1 METTRNIG
9 PRGRPGHR
17 IDKPALPGHGP
28 VLFLSGRAALRNI
41 ARRADSG
48 GHARSCGGSR
58 FGVKFEGIPS
68 PSVPQD
74 ELESEYINSFDI
86 TPSCPLYEFHY
97 RSGELTRRGNLGGA
111 SLLLWTFRRQ
121 AERHGKRLPG
131 PPGGGLEFMAFLAMK
146 EADAGRAGDGPD
158 PYRRAQ
164 RDFLERHLGRWV
176 DRLDGRIKKPPGERF
191 YRGASFLLREFV
203 KNHLL
208 HLRGQGSAESIVP
221 LDLGGDCAEGRRRHD
236 ENHKVGVGSIRFDS
250 DGDGRGGDGPDPF
263 KAGRGALQGPMFH
276 LPRRRR
282 KGGTAPLRSSFPP
295 SRGISRPA
303 RSRFAQPQRLPQRIM
318 TS

>member
-1 METTRNIG
+1 METTRNIETAG
-9 PRGRPGHR
+9 PARGIESISQLYLVMGRFFSYPGGPLYEAMR
-17 IDKPALPGHGP
+17 DPRTQEDLRALVEGLP
-28 VLFLSGRAALRNI
+28 
-41 ARRADSG
+41 
-48 GHARSCGGSR
+48 

-97 RSGELTRRGNLGGA
+97 RSGELTRREILEE
-111 SLLLWTFRRQ
+111 LLSFYGHFDVKLSDTEKDYPDHLA
-121 AERHGKRLPG
+121 AE
-131 PPGGGLEFMAFLAMK
+131 LEFMAFLAMK
-146 EADAGRAGDGPD
+146 EADAGERGTDPD

-176 DRLDGRIKKPPGERF
+176 DRLDGRIQKTTRERF

-221 LDLGGDCAEGRRRHD
+221 LDLGGDCAER
-236 ENHKVGVGSIRFDS
+236 EAS
-250 DGDGRGGDGPDPF
+250 P
-263 KAGRGALQGPMFH
+263 
-276 LPRRRR
+276 
-282 KGGTAPLRSSFPP
+282 
-295 SRGISRPA
+295 
-303 RSRFAQPQRLPQRIM
+303 
-318 TS
+318 